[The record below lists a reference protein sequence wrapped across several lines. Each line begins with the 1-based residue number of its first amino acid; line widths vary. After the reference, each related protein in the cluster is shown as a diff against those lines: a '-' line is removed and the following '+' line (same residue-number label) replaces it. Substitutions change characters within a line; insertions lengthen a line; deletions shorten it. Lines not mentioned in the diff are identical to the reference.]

1 MIVVIV
7 IFIIIIIIIIII
19 ITIIIIIII
28 IIIKLLTLQCGVQ
41 SQINQKWIY
50 RGTQMKYMLLTGHQ
64 MAWRLQVEART
75 RCWSCKYL
83 INYIFY
89 WFTSKKTCNILT
101 LTTSFSFLVLYGE
114 MNTANFGCSE
124 PLQTCIF
131 RSLNLKSVSLNFK
144 WQEWLE
150 LWMRK

>member
-64 MAWRLQVEART
+64 MA
-75 RCWSCKYL
+75 
-83 INYIFY
+83 
-89 WFTSKKTCNILT
+89 
-101 LTTSFSFLVLYGE
+101 
-114 MNTANFGCSE
+114 
-124 PLQTCIF
+124 
-131 RSLNLKSVSLNFK
+131 
-144 WQEWLE
+144 
-150 LWMRK
+150 